1 MPLQLFRKYKM
12 KPIFQKLSVYFLSFN
27 PQCFGVSVNLMTR
40 DELNTAALPLSA
52 GAGYH
57 FSAQKQEHPCYVPK
71 NRCQST
77 LHCSSKSNYALQ
89 SKVGVFSR
97 ILRGACRHL
106 HTSKIYRPIT
116 SSWLTG
122 LRLQHRRS
130 DLSQKVVFKR
140 EKKLRTSPTKLL
152 LL

>member
-1 MPLQLFRKYKM
+1 MLWRDQLNK
-12 KPIFQKLSVYFLSFN
+12 
-27 PQCFGVSVNLMTR
+27 
-40 DELNTAALPLSA
+40 AALPLSA
-52 GAGYH
+52 AAAAAYH

-77 LHCSSKSNYALQ
+77 LHCPSKSNCALQ

-97 ILRGACRHL
+97 ILRGASRHL

-130 DLSQKVVFKR
+130 DLSQKVVFNR
-140 EKKLRTSPTKLL
+140 EKTVHASHQASFAKLPPCNVSLATNWRSCSQPTVN
-152 LL
+152 